1 MEKIQ
6 LGHSMSKKH
15 WALDNDS
22 IGILSTNYSKEDVES
37 VNQQIN
43 AEPNNTKTEK
53 KADNTIKT
61 EVNTLRK
68 IDIEVP
74 YTHVNNR
81 FNIFKKKVYTKNN
94 KTWKGVITDI
104 NYPIFKA
111 KLYDLDNHSG
121 TYEIASF
128 NIKTDIT
135 EQDHELIDLGAIF
148 YWSIGN
154 IIQNKTQTKRSE
166 IRMRR
171 LADITVK
178 EFDELHD
185 SLDTQYGNINWV

>member
-43 AEPNNTKTEK
+43 AEPNNTQTEK
-53 KADNTIKT
+53 KTVNIIKT
-61 EVNTLRK
+61 EVNRLK
-68 IDIEVP
+68 KMNIEVP

-81 FNIFKKKVYTKNN
+81 FNIFKRKVYTKNN
-94 KTWKGVITDI
+94 KTWKGVIVDI

-111 KLYDLDNHSG
+111 KLYDLDNHCG